1 MEGQYLAQVN
11 VGKERRLK
19 SGFQPDGEMTVIL
32 PKIFSG
38 ISYVRAGMS
47 TRIGNESDTEFGIN
61 LSYNVGDDPTCVGRN
76 RKNFFAQVGILEH
89 ELAIPLQCHSNN
101 VLKVDTPGEY
111 RECDALITNTTHVA
125 LVVTV
130 ADCVPILLFDPI
142 NKAVGAVHAGWRG
155 TIGLIVK
162 RAVEKMKA
170 EYRTDPAQM
179 FAYIGPSAGVCCY
192 EVGEEVAVMFGN
204 KVVPYSKK
212 KTFLDLKK
220 ENMFQLMQL
229 GVLASNFEVSSSCTI
244 CERKLYHSFRRDG
257 QKAGR
262 MMAVIC
268 MMQ

>member
-1 MEGQYLAQVN
+1 
-11 VGKERRLK
+11 
-19 SGFQPDGEMTVIL
+19 MTVIL

-38 ISYVRAGMS
+38 ISNVCAGMS
-47 TRIGNESDTEFGIN
+47 TKLGGDGGNGFEMN
-61 LSYNVGDDPTCVGRN
+61 LSYKVGDEPARVQEN
-76 RKNFFAQVGILEH
+76 RKIFFSQFGISEKD
-89 ELAIPLQCHSNN
+89 LAVPQQCHSNT
-101 VLKVDTPGEY
+101 VLRVDVPGDY
-111 RECDALITNTTHVA
+111 SECDALITNVNHVA

-155 TIGLIVK
+155 TFGLIVK

-179 FAYIGPSAGVCCY
+179 LAYIGPSAGVCCY
-192 EVGEEVAVMFGN
+192 EVGEEVAIMFGN
-204 KVVPYSKK
+204 KVVPYNKK

-244 CERKLYHSFRRDG
+244 CERKLFHSFRRDG